1 MKNQTESNAN
11 EPIVPRRQ
19 CLLAPYWK
27 EVQDKLL
34 FLLEQ
39 ESQSEL
45 TPGLRRVAK
54 ILEIVRIEEH
64 VQAPPRERGRRGR
77 KEIDRRPLAR
87 AFLAKA
93 ILNLSDTRL
102 LIEQLKQSLCLR
114 GLCSMTR
121 VPSEATFSRAFARF
135 ARQDLGERVHRAMVG
150 TFVSEQIVL
159 HVSQDATAVEARE
172 KARMKDRLKV
182 KPVQQKKSVVVPEKA
197 KSARRRS
204 QPACNDRSRWSL
216 KPPWGNFPAAATGAS
231 SGTLM
236 EASIG
241 GLVTR
246 RIWPGTRRIWPGPM
260 G

>member
-1 MKNQTESNAN
+1 VKNQTESNAN

-182 KPVQQKKSVVVPEKA
+182 KPVQQKKRFLSQIPGSSGLPRQRGARVEFGDPEE
-197 KSARRRS
+197 S
-204 QPACNDRSRWSL
+204 QC
-216 KPPWGNFPAAATGAS
+216 PAARLRPTHPLALLPMPHHLIH
-231 SGTLM
+231 TL
-236 EASIG
+236 
-241 GLVTR
+241 LH
-246 RIWPGTRRIWPGPM
+246 PP
-260 G
+260 

>member
-1 MKNQTESNAN
+1 MKSQTVSNAN
-11 EPIVPRRQ
+11 EPIVPSQ
-19 CLLAPYWK
+19 PCLLAPYWK

-64 VQAPPRERGRRGR
+64 VQAPPQGRRGR

-93 ILNLSDTRL
+93 ILNLSDTRR

-114 GLCSMTR
+114 GLCGMTG

-172 KARMKDRLKV
+172 KARKKDRLKV
-182 KPVQQKKSVVVPEKA
+182 KPVNQKKSGAVPE
-197 KSARRRS
+197 
-204 QPACNDRSRWSL
+204 
-216 KPPWGNFPAAATGAS
+216 
-231 SGTLM
+231 
-236 EASIG
+236 
-241 GLVTR
+241 
-246 RIWPGTRRIWPGPM
+246 
-260 G
+260 